1 MTFMKRS
8 FLLSLLMMVIAAAS
22 AAPKADYAKVVPVPD
37 KIVPNAKGGSYE
49 LSASTR
55 IYYTSGQADMARN
68 AQFLAQ
74 YIKDMTKLSLTP
86 AAVKGKGKD
95 GISLVLAPKAKF
107 APEAYEISVDKKG
120 VTITGKTAAGV
131 FYGIQTLRK
140 SLPILQSAEAVELPA
155 ARVEAAPRFG
165 YRGMMLDCSR
175 HFFPVK
181 FVKEYIDLIALHN
194 MNRLHWHI
202 SDDQGWRFS
211 VPGYPKLTE
220 VGSKRAQTVLGHNS
234 EVEDGTPYGGYYT
247 DDEIRDIVK
256 YAAERYITIV
266 PEVDMPGHMMAALAS
281 YPELGCTGGPYKT
294 GEYWGVYPDIL
305 CAGNEKVYSFIKD
318 VLNHVCDLFPGQYI
332 HIGGDESP
340 RVRWEHCPKCQAM
353 IAKLGL
359 KDKDGQAKEALLQ
372 GYFANRV
379 QKYLETKGRRV
390 IGWDELLGCD
400 VDTSATIMSWRGAE
414 PGAKGAALGHDVIM
428 SPSTSLYFDHYQ
440 SKNTGEEPMAIGG
453 FSDVKNVY
461 NTEPVAP
468 ELDAKAKAHIIG
480 VQANLWTEYIASP
493 NYAEYMVLP
502 RMAALSEVQWL
513 QPSEKNY
520 DAFLKRV
527 DGLRHIY
534 DLYGYTYAH
543 HLWPEEFRKV
553 AKTY

>member
-8 FLLSLLMMVIAAAS
+8 FLLLLLMIVTVITK
-22 AAPKADYAKVVPVPD
+22 AAPAADYGKVVPVPD
-37 KIVPNAKGGSYE
+37 KIVLNAKGGAYA
-49 LSASTR
+49 LSASTG
-55 IYYTSGQADMARN
+55 IYYTAGNADMERN
-68 AQFLAQ
+68 ARFLAQ
-74 YIKDMTKLSLTP
+74 YIKDMTKFSLTP
-86 AAVKGKGKD
+86 SAVKGKAKG
-95 GISLVLAPKAKF
+95 GISLVLNAKAKL
-107 APEAYEISVDKKG
+107 APEAYVLTVDKKG

-140 SLPILQSAEAVELPA
+140 ALPVLQSAEAVELPA

-175 HFFPVK
+175 HFFPAK
-181 FVKEYIDLIALHN
+181 FVKEFIDLLALHN
-194 MNRLHWHI
+194 MNRFHWHI
-202 SDDQGWRFS
+202 SDDQGWRFA

-256 YAAERYITIV
+256 YAADRYITIV

-294 GEYWGVYPDIL
+294 GEYWGVYRDIL
-305 CAGNEKVYSFIKD
+305 CAGNEKVYTFIKD
-318 VLNHVCDLFPGQYI
+318 VLDHVCDLFPGQYI

-353 IAKLGL
+353 IQKLGL

-428 SPSTSLYFDHYQ
+428 SPSNALYFDHYQ

-461 NTEPVAP
+461 SMEPVAS
-468 ELDAKAKAHIIG
+468 ELDAKAKTHIIG
-480 VQANLWTEYIASP
+480 VQANLWTEYIATP
-493 NYAEYMVLP
+493 GYAEYMILP

-520 DAFLKRV
+520 NAFLKRV
-527 DGLRHIY
+527 DSLRHIY

-553 AKTY
+553 AKQY

>member
-49 LSASTR
+49 LAASTR

-95 GISLVLAPKAKF
+95 GISLVLAPKAKL
-107 APEAYEISVDKKG
+107 APEAYEISVDRKG
-120 VTITGKTAAGV
+120 VTIIGKTAAGV

-140 SLPILQSAEAVELPA
+140 SLPVLQSAGTVELPA

-305 CAGNEKVYSFIKD
+305 CAGNEKVYSFVKD

-353 IAKLGL
+353 IKKLGL

-520 DAFLKRV
+520 EAFVKRT
-527 DGLRHIY
+527 DSLRHIY
-534 DLYGYTYAH
+534 ELYGYTYAH
-543 HLWPEEFRKV
+543 HLWPAEFRKE
-553 AKTY
+553 AKKY

>member
-49 LSASTR
+49 LAASTR

-95 GISLVLAPKAKF
+95 GISLVLAPKAKL
-107 APEAYEISVDKKG
+107 APEAYEISVDRKG
-120 VTITGKTAAGV
+120 VTIIGKTAAGV

-140 SLPILQSAEAVELPA
+140 SLPVLQSAGTVELPA

-175 HFFPVK
+175 HFFPAK

-294 GEYWGVYPDIL
+294 GEYWGVYRDIL

-480 VQANLWTEYIASP
+480 VQANLWTEYITSP

-520 DAFLKRV
+520 EAFVKRT
-527 DGLRHIY
+527 DSLRHIY
-534 DLYGYTYAH
+534 ELYGYTYAH
-543 HLWPEEFRKV
+543 HLWPAEFRKE
-553 AKTY
+553 AKKY

>member
-37 KIVPNAKGGSYE
+37 KIVPYAKGGAYE

-95 GISLVLAPKAKF
+95 GISLVLAPKAKL

-140 SLPILQSAEAVELPA
+140 SLPVLQSAGTVELPA

-294 GEYWGVYPDIL
+294 GEYWGVYRDIL

-461 NTEPVAP
+461 NAEPVAP

-520 DAFLKRV
+520 DAFVKPAIV
-527 DGLRHIY
+527 
-534 DLYGYTYAH
+534 
-543 HLWPEEFRKV
+543 
-553 AKTY
+553 

>member
-49 LSASTR
+49 LAASTR

-95 GISLVLAPKAKF
+95 GISLVLAPKAKL
-107 APEAYEISVDKKG
+107 APEAYEISVDRKG
-120 VTITGKTAAGV
+120 VTIIGKTAAGV

-140 SLPILQSAEAVELPA
+140 SLPVLQSAGTVELPA

-294 GEYWGVYPDIL
+294 GEYWGVYRDIL

-461 NTEPVAP
+461 NAEPVAP

-520 DAFLKRV
+520 DAFVKRT
-527 DGLRHIY
+527 DSLRHIY
-534 DLYGYTYAH
+534 ELYGYTYAH
-543 HLWPEEFRKV
+543 HLWPDEFRKE
-553 AKTY
+553 AKKY

>member
-49 LSASTR
+49 LAASTR

-95 GISLVLAPKAKF
+95 GISLVLAPKAKL

-155 ARVEAAPRFG
+155 ARMEAAPRFG

-520 DAFLKRV
+520 EAFVKRT
-527 DGLRHIY
+527 DSLRHIY
-534 DLYGYTYAH
+534 ELYGYTYAH
-543 HLWPEEFRKV
+543 HLWPAEFRKE
-553 AKTY
+553 AKKY

>member
-1 MTFMKRS
+1 MKRS

-37 KIVPNAKGGSYE
+37 KIVPYAKGGAYE

-95 GISLVLAPKAKF
+95 GISLVLAPKAKL

-140 SLPILQSAEAVELPA
+140 SLPVLQSAGTVELPA

-294 GEYWGVYPDIL
+294 GEYWGVYRDIL

-461 NTEPVAP
+461 NAEPVAP

-520 DAFLKRV
+520 DAFVKRT
-527 DGLRHIY
+527 DSLRHIY
-534 DLYGYTYAH
+534 ELYGYTYAH
-543 HLWPEEFRKV
+543 HLWPDEFRKE
-553 AKTY
+553 AKKY

>member
-49 LSASTR
+49 LAASTR

-95 GISLVLAPKAKF
+95 GISLVLAPKAKL
-107 APEAYEISVDKKG
+107 APEAYEISVDRKG

-140 SLPILQSAEAVELPA
+140 SLPVLQSAGTVELPA

-181 FVKEYIDLIALHN
+181 FIKEYIDLIALHN

-305 CAGNEKVYSFIKD
+305 CAGNEKVYSFVKD

-353 IAKLGL
+353 IKKLGL

-461 NTEPVAP
+461 NAEPVAP

-520 DAFLKRV
+520 DAFVKRT
-527 DGLRHIY
+527 DSLRHIY
-534 DLYGYTYAH
+534 ELYGYTYAH
-543 HLWPEEFRKV
+543 HLWPDEFRKE
-553 AKTY
+553 AKKY

>member
-49 LSASTR
+49 LAASTR

-95 GISLVLAPKAKF
+95 GISLVLAPKAKL
-107 APEAYEISVDKKG
+107 APEAYEISVDRKG

-140 SLPILQSAEAVELPA
+140 SLPVLQSAGTVELPA

-305 CAGNEKVYSFIKD
+305 CAGNKKVYSFVKD

-353 IAKLGL
+353 IKKLGL

-480 VQANLWTEYIASP
+480 VQANLWTEYITSP

-520 DAFLKRV
+520 DAFVKRT
-527 DGLRHIY
+527 DSLRHIY
-534 DLYGYTYAH
+534 ELYGYTYAH
-543 HLWPEEFRKV
+543 HLWPAEFRKE
-553 AKTY
+553 AKKY

>member
-1 MTFMKRS
+1 
-8 FLLSLLMMVIAAAS
+8 MMVIAAAS

>member
-8 FLLSLLMMVIAAAS
+8 FLLSLLMMVVAAAS

-95 GISLVLAPKAKF
+95 GISLVLAPKAKL
-107 APEAYEISVDKKG
+107 APEAYEISVDRKG
-120 VTITGKTAAGV
+120 VTIIGKTAAGV

-140 SLPILQSAEAVELPA
+140 SLPVLQSAGTVELPA

-305 CAGNEKVYSFIKD
+305 CAGNEKVYSFVKD

-353 IAKLGL
+353 IKKLGL

-520 DAFLKRV
+520 DAFVKRT
-527 DGLRHIY
+527 DSLRHIY
-534 DLYGYTYAH
+534 ELYGYTYAH
-543 HLWPEEFRKV
+543 HLWPAEFRKE
-553 AKTY
+553 AKKY

>member
-1 MTFMKRS
+1 MKRTI
-8 FLLSLLMMVIAAAS
+8 LLSLFMLLLTVAGAAT
-22 AAPKADYAKVVPVPD
+22 KADYAQVVPAPD
-37 KIVPNAKGGSYE
+37 KIVYNAKGGDYMLSSATVISY
-49 LSASTR
+49 APDN
-55 IYYTSGQADMARN
+55 ADMARN
-68 AQFLAQ
+68 AAFLAQ
-74 YIKDMTKLSLTP
+74 YVKDMTKLSLQTS
-86 AAVKGKGKD
+86 AVKGKAKG
-95 GISLVLAPKAKF
+95 GIRLVLNAKSKL
-107 APEAYEISVDKKG
+107 APEAYEIVVDKKG

-140 SLPILQSAEAVELPA
+140 SLPILQNAEDVALPA

-165 YRGMMLDCSR
+165 YRGMHLDCSR
-175 HFFPVK
+175 HFFSVK
-181 FVKEYIDLIALHN
+181 FVKEYIDLLALHN
-194 MNRLHWHI
+194 MNRFHWHI
-202 SDDQGWRFS
+202 SDDQGWRFT

-220 VGSKRAQTVLGHNS
+220 VGAYRAQTVLGHNS

-256 YAAERYITIV
+256 YAADRYITIV

-294 GEYWGVYPDIL
+294 GEFWGVYPDIL
-305 CAGNEKVYSFIKD
+305 CAGNEKVYTFVEA
-318 VLNHVCDLFPGQYI
+318 VLNHICDLFPGQYI

-359 KDKDGQAKEALLQ
+359 KDNGNQSKEALLQ
-372 GYFANRV
+372 GYFAKRV
-379 QKYLETKGRRV
+379 QKYLETKGRKV

-428 SPSTSLYFDHYQ
+428 TPTTSLYFDYSQ
-440 SKNTGEEPMAIGG
+440 TKDAWTEPPTIGG
-453 FSDVKNVY
+453 FSDVQNVY

-468 ELDAKAKAHIIG
+468 QLDAKAKKHIIG
-480 VQANLWTEYIASP
+480 VQANLWTEYITCPSQ
-493 NYAEYMVLP
+493 AEYMVLP

-513 QPSEKNY
+513 QPGEKNY
-520 DAFLKRV
+520 DAFKKRV
-527 DGLRHIY
+527 GSLRHIY
-534 DLYGYTYAH
+534 ELYGYTYAH
-543 HLWPEEFRKV
+543 HLWPEEFRKE
-553 AKTY
+553 AKLY

>member
-8 FLLSLLMMVIAAAS
+8 FLFLLLMIVTVAVG
-22 AAPKADYAKVVPVPD
+22 AAPKADYSRVVPAPD
-37 KIVPNAKGGSYE
+37 KIVLNAKGGAFA
-49 LSASTR
+49 LSASTA
-55 IYYTSGQADMARN
+55 IYYTAGNADMERN

-86 AAVKGKGKD
+86 TAVKGKAKG
-95 GISLVLAPKAKF
+95 GISLVLNAKAKL
-107 APEAYEISVDKKG
+107 APEAYEVVVDKKG

-140 SLPILQSAEAVELPA
+140 ALPILQNAETVELPA

-256 YAAERYITIV
+256 YAADRYITIV

-294 GEYWGVYPDIL
+294 GEYWGVYRDIL
-305 CAGNEKVYSFIKD
+305 CAGNEKVYTFIKD
-318 VLNHVCDLFPGQYI
+318 VLDHVCDLFPGQYI

-359 KDKDGQAKEALLQ
+359 KDNDGQSKEALLQ

-379 QKYLETKGRRV
+379 QKYLETKGRKV

-440 SKNTGEEPMAIGG
+440 TKETGGEPMAIGG

-468 ELDAKAKAHIIG
+468 ELSAKAKAHIIG

-527 DGLRHIY
+527 DSLRHIY

>member
-1 MTFMKRS
+1 
-8 FLLSLLMMVIAAAS
+8 MMVIAAAS

-49 LSASTR
+49 LAASTR

-95 GISLVLAPKAKF
+95 GISLVLAPKAKL
-107 APEAYEISVDKKG
+107 APEAYEISVDRKG
-120 VTITGKTAAGV
+120 VTIIGKTAAGV

-140 SLPILQSAEAVELPA
+140 SLPVLQSAGTVELPA

-294 GEYWGVYPDIL
+294 GEYWGVYRDIL

-461 NTEPVAP
+461 NAEPVAP

-520 DAFLKRV
+520 DAFVKRT
-527 DGLRHIY
+527 DSLRHIY
-534 DLYGYTYAH
+534 ELYGYTYAH
-543 HLWPEEFRKV
+543 HLWPDEFRKE
-553 AKTY
+553 AKKY

>member
-95 GISLVLAPKAKF
+95 GISLVLAPKAKL
-107 APEAYEISVDKKG
+107 APEAYEISVDRKG
-120 VTITGKTAAGV
+120 VTITGKTDAGV

-140 SLPILQSAEAVELPA
+140 SLPVLQSAEAVELPA
-155 ARVEAAPRFG
+155 ARMEAAPRFG

-294 GEYWGVYPDIL
+294 GEYWGVYRDIL

-318 VLNHVCDLFPGQYI
+318 VLDHVCDLFPGQYI

-461 NTEPVAP
+461 NAEPVAP

-520 DAFLKRV
+520 DAFVKRT
-527 DGLRHIY
+527 DSLRHIY
-534 DLYGYTYAH
+534 ELYGYTYAH
-543 HLWPEEFRKV
+543 HLWPDEFRKE
-553 AKTY
+553 AKKY

>member
-1 MTFMKRS
+1 
-8 FLLSLLMMVIAAAS
+8 MMVIAAAS

-95 GISLVLAPKAKF
+95 GISLVLAPKAKL

-202 SDDQGWRFS
+202 SDDQ
-211 VPGYPKLTE
+211 
-220 VGSKRAQTVLGHNS
+220 
-234 EVEDGTPYGGYYT
+234 
-247 DDEIRDIVK
+247 
-256 YAAERYITIV
+256 
-266 PEVDMPGHMMAALAS
+266 
-281 YPELGCTGGPYKT
+281 
-294 GEYWGVYPDIL
+294 
-305 CAGNEKVYSFIKD
+305 
-318 VLNHVCDLFPGQYI
+318 
-332 HIGGDESP
+332 
-340 RVRWEHCPKCQAM
+340 
-353 IAKLGL
+353 
-359 KDKDGQAKEALLQ
+359 
-372 GYFANRV
+372 
-379 QKYLETKGRRV
+379 
-390 IGWDELLGCD
+390 
-400 VDTSATIMSWRGAE
+400 
-414 PGAKGAALGHDVIM
+414 
-428 SPSTSLYFDHYQ
+428 
-440 SKNTGEEPMAIGG
+440 
-453 FSDVKNVY
+453 
-461 NTEPVAP
+461 
-468 ELDAKAKAHIIG
+468 
-480 VQANLWTEYIASP
+480 
-493 NYAEYMVLP
+493 
-502 RMAALSEVQWL
+502 
-513 QPSEKNY
+513 
-520 DAFLKRV
+520 
-527 DGLRHIY
+527 
-534 DLYGYTYAH
+534 
-543 HLWPEEFRKV
+543 
-553 AKTY
+553 

>member
-95 GISLVLAPKAKF
+95 GISLVLAPKAKL
-107 APEAYEISVDKKG
+107 APEAYEISVDRKG

-140 SLPILQSAEAVELPA
+140 SLPVLQSAGTVELPA

-294 GEYWGVYPDIL
+294 GEYWGVYRDIL

-318 VLNHVCDLFPGQYI
+318 VLDHVCDLFPGQYI

-461 NTEPVAP
+461 NAEPVAP

-520 DAFLKRV
+520 DAFVKRT
-527 DGLRHIY
+527 DSLRHIY
-534 DLYGYTYAH
+534 ELYGYTYAH
-543 HLWPEEFRKV
+543 HLWPDEFRKE
-553 AKTY
+553 AKKY

>member
-37 KIVPNAKGGSYE
+37 KIVPYAKGGAYE

-95 GISLVLAPKAKF
+95 GISLVLAPKAKL

-140 SLPILQSAEAVELPA
+140 SLPVLQSAGTVELPA

-294 GEYWGVYPDIL
+294 GEYWGVYRDIL

-461 NTEPVAP
+461 NAEPVAP

-520 DAFLKRV
+520 DAFVKRT
-527 DGLRHIY
+527 DSLRHIY
-534 DLYGYTYAH
+534 ELYGYTYAH
-543 HLWPEEFRKV
+543 HLWPDEFRKE
-553 AKTY
+553 AKKY

>member
-8 FLLSLLMMVIAAAS
+8 FLFLLLMIVTVAVG
-22 AAPKADYAKVVPVPD
+22 AAPKADYSRVVPAPD
-37 KIVPNAKGGSYE
+37 KIVLNAKGGAFA
-49 LSASTR
+49 LSASTA
-55 IYYTSGQADMARN
+55 IYYTAGNADMERN

-86 AAVKGKGKD
+86 TAVKGKAKG
-95 GISLVLAPKAKF
+95 GISLVLNAKAKL
-107 APEAYEISVDKKG
+107 APEAYEVVVDKKG

-140 SLPILQSAEAVELPA
+140 ALPILQNAETVELPA

-256 YAAERYITIV
+256 YAADRYITIV

-294 GEYWGVYPDIL
+294 GEYWGVYRDIL
-305 CAGNEKVYSFIKD
+305 CAGNEKVYTFIKD
-318 VLNHVCDLFPGQYI
+318 VLDHVCDLFPGQYI

-359 KDKDGQAKEALLQ
+359 KDKDGQSKEALLQ

-379 QKYLETKGRRV
+379 QKYLETKGRKV

-440 SKNTGEEPMAIGG
+440 TKETGGEPMAIGG

-468 ELDAKAKAHIIG
+468 ELSAKAKAHIIG

-543 HLWPEEFRKV
+543 HLWSEEFRKV
-553 AKTY
+553 AKQY

>member
-37 KIVPNAKGGSYE
+37 KIVPNARGGSYE
-49 LSASTR
+49 LAASTR

-95 GISLVLAPKAKF
+95 GISLVLAPKAKL
-107 APEAYEISVDKKG
+107 APEAYEISVDRKG

-140 SLPILQSAEAVELPA
+140 SLPVLQSAGTVELPA
-155 ARVEAAPRFG
+155 ARVEATPRFG

-294 GEYWGVYPDIL
+294 GKYWGVYRDIL

-318 VLNHVCDLFPGQYI
+318 VLDHVCDLFPGQYI

-461 NTEPVAP
+461 NTELVAP

-520 DAFLKRV
+520 DAFVKRT
-527 DGLRHIY
+527 DSLRHIY
-534 DLYGYTYAH
+534 ELYGYTYAH
-543 HLWPEEFRKV
+543 HLWPDEFRKE
-553 AKTY
+553 AKKY

>member
-95 GISLVLAPKAKF
+95 GISLVLAPKAKL
-107 APEAYEISVDKKG
+107 APEAYEISVDRKG

-175 HFFPVK
+175 HFFPAK

-318 VLNHVCDLFPGQYI
+318 VLDHVCDLFPGQYI

>member
-49 LSASTR
+49 LAASTR

-95 GISLVLAPKAKF
+95 GISLVLAPKAKL
-107 APEAYEISVDKKG
+107 APEAYEISVDRKG
-120 VTITGKTAAGV
+120 VTIIGKTAAGV

-140 SLPILQSAEAVELPA
+140 SLPVLQSAGTVELPA

-294 GEYWGVYPDIL
+294 GEYWGVYRDIL

-340 RVRWEHCPKCQAM
+340 RVRWEHCPKCQAI

-461 NTEPVAP
+461 NAEPVAP

-520 DAFLKRV
+520 DAFVKRT
-527 DGLRHIY
+527 DSLRHIY
-534 DLYGYTYAH
+534 ELYGYTYAH
-543 HLWPEEFRKV
+543 HLWPDEFRKE
-553 AKTY
+553 AKKY

>member
-95 GISLVLAPKAKF
+95 GISLVLAPKAKL
-107 APEAYEISVDKKG
+107 APEAYEISVDRKG
-120 VTITGKTAAGV
+120 VTIIGKTAAGV

-140 SLPILQSAEAVELPA
+140 SLPVLQSAGTVELPA

-305 CAGNEKVYSFIKD
+305 CAGNEKVYSFVKD

-353 IAKLGL
+353 IKKLGL

-520 DAFLKRV
+520 DAFVKRT
-527 DGLRHIY
+527 DSLRHIY
-534 DLYGYTYAH
+534 ELYGYTYAH
-543 HLWPEEFRKV
+543 HLWPAEFRKE
-553 AKTY
+553 AKKY